1 MIFTEAIEVV
11 LNNGKMFDV
20 EIKAD
25 QYEEH
30 VGEQTFTFTDILQIT
45 VFDHLGDDVT
55 EEISTEE
62 MVEIEDLVS
71 DHDFG
76 EVEEE

>member
-1 MIFTEAIEVV
+1 MIFTEAMEVE
-11 LNNGKMFDV
+11 LNGKLFDV

-25 QYEEH
+25 QYEEY
-30 VGEQTFTFTDILQIT
+30 VGEQVFTFTDILQIT

-55 EEISTEE
+55 EEISEAE
-62 MVEIEDLVS
+62 MNEIEDLVS
-71 DHDFG
+71 AHDFG